1 LNNKDGL
8 LRANMY
14 AKARIVDDQ
23 NAASVL
29 VPRAAVQEAKGVQLV
44 FVQLAED
51 AFEARRVKTTPAEND
66 MVAIAS
72 DVRPGE
78 RVVTTGSFLLKTETL
93 KESIGAGCC
102 EVEGPKK

>member
-1 LNNKDGL
+1 
-8 LRANMY
+8 MY
-14 AKARIVDDQ
+14 AKARIIDNA

-29 VPRAAVQEAKGVQLV
+29 VPKEAVQEAKGVQLV
-44 FVQLAED
+44 FVQLSPD
-51 AFEARRVKTTPAEND
+51 AFEARRVRTLPAEHD
-66 MVAIAS
+66 RVAIAS

-102 EVEGPKK
+102 DVEPPKK